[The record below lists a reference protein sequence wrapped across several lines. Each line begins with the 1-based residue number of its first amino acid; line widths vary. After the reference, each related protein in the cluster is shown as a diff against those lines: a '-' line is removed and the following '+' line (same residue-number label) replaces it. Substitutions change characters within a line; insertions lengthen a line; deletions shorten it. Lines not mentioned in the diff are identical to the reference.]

1 MEKDL
6 DRAKNRLKTVTER
19 VEEKL
24 NTKFEREKAKLEKSL
39 ASAKDYIK
47 LVEEER
53 DEYLTKTVELKKDL
67 NKTLSELSRANKK
80 NKRLKAEIAD
90 MHYNLG
96 VILTK
101 QNNFRAAIREY
112 ERVLELKPDD
122 KDSHYNLAII
132 YDEYMKD
139 NKRALEHYRAYLRIA
154 PQDEDSQKVRKWII
168 DKESEIK
175 VSD

>member
-1 MEKDL
+1 MQNKSKVIL
-6 DRAKNRLKTVTER
+6 IVIVAMMMLGGTGCALKS
-19 VEEKL
+19 
-24 NTKFEREKAKLEKSL
+24 KSL
-39 ASAKDYIK
+39 KVNASKEHIELLK
-47 LVEEER
+47 EE
-53 DEYLTKTVELKKDL
+53 TP
-67 NKTLSELSRANKK
+67 SELSKANREIR
-80 NKRLKAEIAD
+80 RLKEEVAD

-112 ERVLELKPDD
+112 EKVLEIKPDD
-122 KDSHYNLAII
+122 VDSHYNLAII

-154 PQDEDSQKVRKWII
+154 PQDKDAQKVRKWVI
-168 DKESEIK
+168 DKESELK